1 MLERKRNV
9 TVEYEGIKTNFECA
23 SNPLA
28 DNSRLNAD
36 LSQLV
41 DSIIKYEFP
50 FLKNTSMLHDMALY
64 AIKEKMNT
72 IQTMQN
78 VLSYIKEAN
87 VKKVDEI
94 SFKNGDINIKC
105 SI

>member
-1 MLERKRNV
+1 MFGLTRNV
-9 TVEYEGIKTNFECA
+9 TVEYEGIKTNFECV
-23 SNPLA
+23 SNPIE
-28 DNSRLNAD
+28 DKTRVDSD
-36 LSQLV
+36 LSGLIER
-41 DSIIKYEFP
+41 IIEYEFP
-50 FLKNTSMLHDMALY
+50 QLKSTSMLHDMVLY
-64 AIKEKMNT
+64 SIKEKMNT